1 MTANGSTK
9 TGKVALATLMGTA
22 ALAGS
27 LFAGSATAEEVYR
40 WTDKDGTVHFSDR
53 PPTTEQKS
61 LTTMTVN
68 GQAPASYD
76 PDEDRYNVEATA
88 ARTQA
93 MRDQQAQSRQQQN
106 STPAP
111 VVQYAQPQ
119 AYDVGYGYPPYY
131 DRPGMRPPQRPDR
144 PVRPEPEP
152 PPTATLKPVR
162 TGRRN

>member
-1 MTANGSTK
+1 
-9 TGKVALATLMGTA
+9 MGTA
-22 ALAGS
+22 ALAGG
-27 LFAGSATAEEVYR
+27 LFAASATAEEVYR

-106 STPAP
+106 STPASYNF
-111 VVQYAQPQ
+111 V
-119 AYDVGYGYPPYY
+119 
-131 DRPGMRPPQRPDR
+131 
-144 PVRPEPEP
+144 
-152 PPTATLKPVR
+152 
-162 TGRRN
+162 